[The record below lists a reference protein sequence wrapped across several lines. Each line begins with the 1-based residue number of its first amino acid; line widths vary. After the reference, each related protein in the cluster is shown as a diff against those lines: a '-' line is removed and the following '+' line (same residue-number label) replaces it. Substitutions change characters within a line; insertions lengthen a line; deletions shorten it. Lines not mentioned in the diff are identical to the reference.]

1 MGDIGKKVAV
11 KPWYGVRWW
20 KEAVGTEYDRRMV
33 SGMYEPV
40 RLLKSIVKTIGPFPG
55 KQALEIAKRKSF
67 SLSLSSVEAR
77 CSAKAFSSGG

>member
-1 MGDIGKKVAV
+1 
-11 KPWYGVRWW
+11 
-20 KEAVGTEYDRRMV
+20 MV
-33 SGMYEPV
+33 FGMYEPV

-67 SLSLSSVEAR
+67 SLSLSPVEAR